1 MASTQGIAVEY
12 LLISSRKASI
22 ARFPFTRG
30 CGGGVTESCIHYE
43 HKCGT
48 SWQLKRN
55 LTRRS
60 SSLNPLGALGAYV
73 CPPDPLALTN
83 PGPLFFFSD
92 AKSSTYSSKTREASS
107 SSALRFTSSASRS
120 FSFFDLRDA
129 PTLKAASLFLSTGFC
144 YR

>member
-1 MASTQGIAVEY
+1 M
-12 LLISSRKASI
+12 
-22 ARFPFTRG
+22 ARFPLTRG
-30 CGGGVTESCIHYE
+30 CGGGVTESYIHNE
-43 HKCGT
+43 HKCNMSG
-48 SWQLKRN
+48 WLKRK

-83 PGPLFFFSD
+83 PDPPFFFSD
-92 AKSSTYSSKTREASS
+92 TKSSTYSSKTREASS
-107 SSALRFTSSASRS
+107 SSALRLASSASRS

>member
-1 MASTQGIAVEY
+1 M
-12 LLISSRKASI
+12 
-22 ARFPFTRG
+22 ARFPFPRG
-30 CGGGVTESCIHYE
+30 CGGGVTEFCFHYE
-43 HKCGT
+43 HDCNT
-48 SWQLKRN
+48 FHRLKVK

-60 SSLNPLGALGAYV
+60 SSLNPLGALGTYV

-83 PGPLFFFSD
+83 PGPPLFFSD

-107 SSALRFTSSASRS
+107 SSTLRLASSASRS

-144 YR
+144 YRQANGVRVRARE